1 MNGNQKIMIFKRF
14 ERFWHWAQAALI
26 MVLLFS
32 GFEIHGSYK
41 VLGWET
47 AVTIH
52 RTTAWSLVTLWVF
65 AIFWHFTTGEW
76 KQYIP
81 TLKKV
86 GAMIRYYLLGIFIHA
101 PHPFRQTVIRKHNPL
116 QRLAYLFL
124 WVVISPLIW
133 ASGWVYIFYA
143 EWDNWGLDRYL
154 DLEKVAFIHATGAFM
169 MLIFLIA
176 HIYLITTGPTVL
188 AHTKAMITG
197 WECEREDGKCEDPR
211 VDAGEA

>member
-1 MNGNQKIMIFKRF
+1 MNDRLMIFKRF

-26 MVLLFS
+26 LVLLFS

-41 VLGWET
+41 ILGWET
-47 AVTIH
+47 AVNIH

-76 KQYIP
+76 KQYVP

-86 GAMIRYYLLGIFIHA
+86 DAMIRYYLLGIFVRA
-101 PHPFRQTVIRKHNPL
+101 PHPFRQTVLKKHNPL

-143 EWDNWGLDRYL
+143 DWEKWGLNQYL
-154 DLEKVAFIHATGAFM
+154 ELEQVSFIHAIGAFM
-169 MLIFLIA
+169 MLVFLIA
-176 HIYLITTGPTVL
+176 HVYLITTGPTL
-188 AHTKAMITG
+188 WAHMKVMITG
-197 WECEREDGKCEDPR
+197 WECEREDNKCDDMAASAKES
-211 VDAGEA
+211 